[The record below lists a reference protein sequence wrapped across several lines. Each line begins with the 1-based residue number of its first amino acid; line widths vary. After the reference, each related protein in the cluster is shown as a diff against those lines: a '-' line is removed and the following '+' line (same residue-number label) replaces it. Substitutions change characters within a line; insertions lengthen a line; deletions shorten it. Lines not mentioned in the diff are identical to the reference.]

1 MFYVSFIL
9 SELRRRKGRTLLTAL
24 GLGVGV
30 ALVVAVTA
38 LSKGLDRAQEKV
50 LEPLTGVGTD
60 MSATRPLRAN
70 GGFGGQGLSAK
81 ERDELQK
88 ENGGPR
94 FGLRDLGKPGQ
105 KFSTTN
111 FVTTQLSFP
120 ASQVAKTL
128 HLDGVKDASGG
139 LTLNALTIS
148 GTVPKQ
154 SEQPQGPKSSFGSGG
169 GGPQVQVGPRDVNAD
184 QVTVSGV
191 DPAKP
196 TLAAISPGE
205 ISSGGYLSTSS
216 SHQAVVNVAYA
227 RRKGYS
233 IGDTIKLKG
242 TSFKI
247 VGFAKT
253 PIGAQAS
260 DIYVKLSQLQKL
272 SDRVGRI
279 NTLYV
284 RAVDTGSVGKVEK
297 ETESSLPGASVTT
310 SKDLADRVSGSLVD
324 AKNLASKLGTAL
336 EIVGL
341 AAAFLIAC
349 LLTLS
354 SVAKRIRELGT
365 LKALGWRQ
373 RLVVRQVTG
382 ESLAQGA
389 LGGVVGA
396 VLGIAAAAVITALA
410 PMLHASVPAASD
422 SLPGGAA
429 GPGLR
434 ALGGFGQGAVTSGS
448 QSVKLDAPVDIK
460 LIVLAIALAL
470 LGGLIAGSAGALR
483 AARLRPAAALRH
495 ID

>member
-1 MFYVSFIL
+1 RRHRTTRTTRSSPPGRRAFPPAIGRPSPLRWTLPRRRASRGRTRAGRGSPTGLPPRAPRPHTHREPGRHQRLARSRAPRSSAVLSDFLTRSYPAPVSSPPSTRPRGAAFLFYVSFIL

-94 FGLRDLGKPGQ
+94 FELRNLGTPGQ

-184 QVTVSGV
+184 QV
-191 DPAKP
+191 
-196 TLAAISPGE
+196 
-205 ISSGGYLSTSS
+205 
-216 SHQAVVNVAYA
+216 
-227 RRKGYS
+227 
-233 IGDTIKLKG
+233 
-242 TSFKI
+242 
-247 VGFAKT
+247 
-253 PIGAQAS
+253 
-260 DIYVKLSQLQKL
+260 
-272 SDRVGRI
+272 
-279 NTLYV
+279 
-284 RAVDTGSVGKVEK
+284 
-297 ETESSLPGASVTT
+297 
-310 SKDLADRVSGSLVD
+310 
-324 AKNLASKLGTAL
+324 
-336 EIVGL
+336 
-341 AAAFLIAC
+341 
-349 LLTLS
+349 
-354 SVAKRIRELGT
+354 
-365 LKALGWRQ
+365 
-373 RLVVRQVTG
+373 
-382 ESLAQGA
+382 
-389 LGGVVGA
+389 
-396 VLGIAAAAVITALA
+396 
-410 PMLHASVPAASD
+410 
-422 SLPGGAA
+422 
-429 GPGLR
+429 
-434 ALGGFGQGAVTSGS
+434 
-448 QSVKLDAPVDIK
+448 
-460 LIVLAIALAL
+460 
-470 LGGLIAGSAGALR
+470 
-483 AARLRPAAALRH
+483 
-495 ID
+495 